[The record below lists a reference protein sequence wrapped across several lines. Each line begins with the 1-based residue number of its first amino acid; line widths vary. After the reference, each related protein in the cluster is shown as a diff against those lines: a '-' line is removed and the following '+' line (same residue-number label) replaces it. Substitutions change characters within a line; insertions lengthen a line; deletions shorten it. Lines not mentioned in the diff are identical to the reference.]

1 MMMDAQAEPSIVAAT
16 HLLLYISYTM
26 SGAPRKQEKDYS
38 EEVKTLQ
45 PQAEELAKVSYNR
58 RYIEADSQNGN
69 LQGAIDKITGLE
81 KQTRNVS
88 CSFLFI
94 SRPS

>member
-1 MMMDAQAEPSIVAAT
+1 
-16 HLLLYISYTM
+16 M

-45 PQAEELAKVSYNR
+45 SQAEELAKVSYHR
-58 RYIEADSQNGN
+58 RYIEADSQSGN

-88 CSFLFI
+88 FSSLI
-94 SRPS
+94 LRPS